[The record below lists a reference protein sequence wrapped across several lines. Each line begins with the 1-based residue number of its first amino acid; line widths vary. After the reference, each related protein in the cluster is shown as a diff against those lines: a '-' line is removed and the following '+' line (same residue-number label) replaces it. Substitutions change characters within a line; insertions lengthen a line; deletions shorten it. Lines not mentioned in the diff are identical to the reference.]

1 MPSIDVV
8 VKSKVSNSA
17 RVRQLE
23 GMFDVPPA
31 LEEVVK
37 WSGNVPIEDKP
48 WHIGLIV
55 GPSGSGKSTVSR
67 DLFKGEVDKP
77 LSWSDQSV
85 IEDFRPDISMQD
97 IAGVCGAVGFNTI
110 PAWRRP
116 FFVLSTGE
124 QFRVEL
130 ARRLIEG
137 GELVVVDEFTSVVDR
152 QVAKIGSHAVQKYIR
167 RAKRKFV
174 AVTCHYDVV
183 DWLQPDWILELPSLK
198 FSWHRRSLRRDGTT
212 QRPELKVTVSP
223 IAYSAWD
230 TFAPYHYLTNKLNK
244 AARCYGLFVE
254 NRLAAFCGILHFPHP
269 KVKNIKR
276 ISRVVTLPDWQG
288 IGLSFVL
295 LETIGAA
302 LKTLDFRVRNYP
314 AHPSFV
320 RSHDRSN
327 KWALVK
333 RPGKFSPKTSVNSA
347 MRGRG
352 EYGGRPCAVF
362 EYAGKKMEDKEQAR
376 RLILG

>member
-1 MPSIDVV
+1 
-8 VKSKVSNSA
+8 
-17 RVRQLE
+17 
-23 GMFDVPPA
+23 MFDVPPA

-48 WHIGLIV
+48 WNIGLIV

-85 IEDFRPDISMQD
+85 IEDFRSDISMQD

-116 FFVLSTGE
+116 FSVLSTGE

-137 GELVVVDEFTSVVDR
+137 DELVVVDEFTSVVDR

-174 AVTCHYDVV
+174 AVTCHHDVV

-223 IAYSAWD
+223 IAYSAWN
-230 TFAPYHYLTNKLNK
+230 TFAPYHYLTNKLHK
-244 AARCYGLFVE
+244 AARCYGLFVGD
-254 NRLAAFCGILHFPHP
+254 RLAAFSGILHFAHP

-276 ISRVVTLPDWQG
+276 CSRLVTLPDWQG
-288 IGLSFVL
+288 LGLAFVL
-295 LETIGAA
+295 NEVLASA
-302 LKTLDFRVRNYP
+302 YKTQEMRFRCYP
-314 AHPSFV
+314 AHPALIRSFDK
-320 RSHDRSN
+320 SI
-327 KWALVK
+327 KWSMTKKPGVFQKNTKSGQK
-333 RPGKFSPKTSVNSA
+333 RFHSV
-347 MRGRG
+347 
-352 EYGGRPCAVF
+352 GGRPCAVF
-362 EYAGKKMEDKEQAR
+362 EYAGKKMEDEEQAR
-376 RLILG
+376 RLVVG